1 MFERMWISMV
11 CLLLLAQG
19 AGAAN
24 TGFRLTYDSKAFA
37 GPFTGRVYVM
47 LFENETKRLRNG
59 PDWFHPEPFFALDVT
74 GWKAGESLSMGVGCL
89 GFPVSLDRL
98 ARKTWTVQAVLDRNL
113 GGRSFATSDGNVYGI
128 LPRIELGGAA
138 GGVAE
143 VRLDQVWKETAFP
156 DVPRVKQFTLESKAL
171 TAFRGSPV
179 RMRAGVALPESHGR
193 EPGRIYPVVYEVPG
207 FGGNHF
213 SAIGRQNQGLTKV
226 AGLEVIWVVLDPD
239 CPFGHH
245 VFADSENNGPWGQAL
260 TRELMPALEK
270 EFGGDPGRRVV
281 TGHSSGGW
289 SSLWLQVSYPEVFR
303 GVWST
308 APDPVDFR
316 DFQRIDLYAAP
327 GVSVFVDEV
336 GTRRPIARRNDK
348 PVLFY
353 RDFSD
358 MEVVM
363 GRGGQLG
370 SFEAVF
376 GPKGISGQPRP
387 LWDRASGRVDPSIM
401 RSWER
406 YDIRRLLERQWSE
419 IGPKLAG
426 KIQVHTGSADT
437 FYLEG
442 AAVLLKESLYRLKS
456 DAVVEIHPGKD
467 HGNVLTPELRTRME
481 KQMRAWLEAKA
492 R

>member
-1 MFERMWISMV
+1 
-11 CLLLLAQG
+11 
-19 AGAAN
+19 
-24 TGFRLTYDSKAFA
+24 
-37 GPFTGRVYVM
+37 
-47 LFENETKRLRNG
+47 
-59 PDWFHPEPFFALDVT
+59 
-74 GWKAGESLSMGVGCL
+74 
-89 GFPVSLDRL
+89 
-98 ARKTWTVQAVLDRNL
+98 
-113 GGRSFATSDGNVYGI
+113 
-128 LPRIELGGAA
+128 
-138 GGVAE
+138 
-143 VRLDQVWKETAFP
+143 
-156 DVPRVKQFTLESKAL
+156 
-171 TAFRGSPV
+171 
-179 RMRAGVALPESHGR
+179 
-193 EPGRIYPVVYEVPG
+193 
-207 FGGNHF
+207 
-213 SAIGRQNQGLTKV
+213 
-226 AGLEVIWVVLDPD
+226 
-239 CPFGHH
+239 
-245 VFADSENNGPWGQAL
+245 
-260 TRELMPALEK
+260 
-270 EFGGDPGRRVV
+270 
-281 TGHSSGGW
+281 
-289 SSLWLQVSYPEVFR
+289 
-303 GVWST
+303 
-308 APDPVDFR
+308 VDFR

-327 GVSVFVDEV
+327 SVSVFVDEV

-387 LWDRASGRVDPSIM
+387 LWDRGSGRVDPAIL

-426 KIQVHTGSADT
+426 KIQVHCGSADT

-442 AAVLLKESLYRLKS
+442 AAVLLKESMNRLKS

-467 HGNVLTPELRTRME
+467 HGNVLTPELRNRME

>member
-1 MFERMWISMV
+1 MVRTGFTLNLFCIGRDGLESGRTAVDGRGLSGIS
-11 CLLLLAQG
+11 CFIGPIGSQDLDSASR
-19 AGAAN
+19 AGQEFGWEKFCDVRWKRVRNLAAN
-24 TGFRLTYDSKAFA
+24 RVGWCCRRC
-37 GPFTGRVYVM
+37 GR
-47 LFENETKRLRNG
+47 G
-59 PDWFHPEPFFALDVT
+59 
-74 GWKAGESLSMGVGCL
+74 SLGSGL
-89 GFPVSLDRL
+89 E
-98 ARKTWTVQAVLDRNL
+98 
-113 GGRSFATSDGNVYGI
+113 GN
-128 LPRIELGGAA
+128 
-138 GGVAE
+138 
-143 VRLDQVWKETAFP
+143 AFP

-193 EPGRIYPVVYEVPG
+193 EPGRTYPVVYEVPG